1 MKKLKLS
8 ILILLVI
15 CNLFSITGTAQKKA
29 VILDSIQSKKVIKD
43 VVRLDYLIKKDS
55 INKKVLFQYKASDS
69 TANVEID
76 KLRKSIEKKDQ
87 AFAHKESET
96 KDLNGIII
104 DLENA
109 YNREADKKT
118 IYKYGFFGAVIF
130 ILAKVIVF
138 K

>member
-1 MKKLKLS
+1 M
-8 ILILLVI
+8 LILLVI

-76 KLRKSIEKKDQ
+76 KLRKSIEKKDE

-104 DLENA
+104 NWEKI
-109 YNREADKKT
+109 YNKEVNKKE
-118 IYKYGFFGAVIF
+118 IYKYGLGGALIYIF
-130 ILAKVIVF
+130 LKVIVF

>member
-1 MKKLKLS
+1 M
-8 ILILLVI
+8 
-15 CNLFSITGTAQKKA
+15 AQKKA

-69 TANVEID
+69 TANVEIY
-76 KLRKSIEKKDQ
+76 KLRKSIEKKDE
-87 AFAHKESET
+87 AFSHKESEA
-96 KDLNGIII
+96 KDLNGIIVNWEKI
-104 DLENA
+104 
-109 YNREADKKT
+109 YNKSEFGKKV
-118 IYKYGFFGAVIF
+118 YKYGFFGAVIF